1 VVHGGALGRIQTR
14 HESKTAGKNTA
25 GTETLLGQKLLGL
38 KLLEQVSVK
47 EAKQKRR
54 HLAEKGP
61 KSARHAFGQLSN
73 RGACRSIRLG
83 SSTAEAG
90 TILAMNFRSPTPLLS
105 ELTDWL
111 GENFRV
117 SRSQFWVD
125 RTFRENLY

>member
-25 GTETLLGQKLLGL
+25 GTETPLGQTP
-38 KLLEQVSVK
+38 LEQVSVK
-47 EAKQKRR
+47 EARRKRR
-54 HLAEKGP
+54 HLAAKGP
-61 KSARHAFGQLSN
+61 KSARQAFGQLSN
-73 RGACRSIRLG
+73 RGGCRSIRRG

-90 TILAMNFRSPTPLLS
+90 TILAMNFRSPTPLLF
-105 ELTDWL
+105 ELVVWL